1 MKFNE
6 KLIELRKKKGLSQE
20 ELGYKINV
28 TRQTISKWE
37 LGQTSPEMD
46 KLVEL
51 SKIFEISVDDLL
63 NDSNLPINNNTDNN
77 NNDNNNNSNN
87 DTTTTNTVIEDQSIN
102 KKSKKEKTI
111 ITIIVVALVAILLV
125 IIIRLITGFSIFNKI
140 VDGEN
145 GLFSNFFDIFEKN
158 SNQSTEQFNEFL
170 NQISDLQDQSDMEFS
185 ISSLEKYQG
194 TQYGSSLR
202 SLIDEII
209 QNNKKNDLK
218 ITVKYNNIETQ
229 DTEEIKNLKNNIE
242 DTKKYEISFDYN
254 EEGYIYKTTIEDITK
269 VDQFEILAFNSP
281 FEIYTGSNMGGSVIT
296 VLDKVVSSNKNNDK
310 KITVT
315 YNQTQTQDEVKI
327 TEIKRSIEQFNNYS
341 ISYNYD
347 EDGIINEIIIENL

>member
-63 NDSNLPINNNTDNN
+63 NDSNLPINNTPDNN
-77 NNDNNNNSNN
+77 NNNNNNN
-87 DTTTTNTVIEDQSIN
+87 DTTATNTVIEDQSIN

-111 ITIIVVALVAILLV
+111 ITIIIVALVAILLV

-145 GLFSNFFDIFEKN
+145 GLFSNFFDIFFIYL
-158 SNQSTEQFNEFL
+158 NQSTEQFNDFL
-170 NQISDLQDQSDMEFS
+170 NQISDLKDKSDIDFS
-185 ISSLEKYQG
+185 NSSFEKYQG
-194 TQYGSSLR
+194 TQYGSKLKL
-202 SLIDEII
+202 LIDEIT

-254 EEGYIYKTTIEDITK
+254 EEGYINIATIEDITK
-269 VDQFEILAFNSP
+269 LDRFEILNFNAP
-281 FEIYTGSNMGGSVIT
+281 FEIYTGSSMGASVIT
-296 VLDKVVSSNKNNDK
+296 VLDKVVSSNKTNDK

>member
-63 NDSNLPINNNTDNN
+63 NDSNLPINNTTDNN
-77 NNDNNNNSNN
+77 NNNN
-87 DTTTTNTVIEDQSIN
+87 DTTATNTVIEDQSIN

-111 ITIIVVALVAILLV
+111 ITIIIVALVAILLV

-158 SNQSTEQFNEFL
+158 SNQSTEQFNDFL
-170 NQISDLQDQSDMEFS
+170 NQISDLKDKSDIDFS
-185 ISSLEKYQG
+185 NSSFEKYQG
-194 TQYGSSLR
+194 TQYGSKLKL
-202 SLIDEII
+202 LIDEIT

-254 EEGYIYKTTIEDITK
+254 EEGYIDIATIEDITK
-269 VDQFEILAFNSP
+269 LDRFEILNFNAP
-281 FEIYTGSNMGGSVIT
+281 FEIYTGSRMGASVIT
-296 VLDKVVSSNKNNDK
+296 VLDKVVSSNKTNDK

>member
-63 NDSNLPINNNTDNN
+63 NDSNLPINNTPDNN
-77 NNDNNNNSNN
+77 NNNNNNN
-87 DTTTTNTVIEDQSIN
+87 DTTATNTVIEDQSIN

-111 ITIIVVALVAILLV
+111 ITIIIVALVAILLV

-158 SNQSTEQFNEFL
+158 SNQSTEQFNDFL
-170 NQISDLQDQSDMEFS
+170 NQISDLKDKSDIDFS
-185 ISSLEKYQG
+185 NSSFEKYQG
-194 TQYGSSLR
+194 TQYGSKLKL
-202 SLIDEII
+202 LIDEIT

-254 EEGYIYKTTIEDITK
+254 EEGYINIATIEDITK
-269 VDQFEILAFNSP
+269 LDRFEILNFNAP
-281 FEIYTGSNMGGSVIT
+281 FEIYTGSSMGASVIT
-296 VLDKVVSSNKNNDK
+296 VLDKVVSSNKTNDK

>member
-63 NDSNLPINNNTDNN
+63 NDSNLPINNTTDNN
-77 NNDNNNNSNN
+77 NNNNNNN
-87 DTTTTNTVIEDQSIN
+87 DTTATNTVIEDQSIN

-111 ITIIVVALVAILLV
+111 ITIIIVALVAILLV

-158 SNQSTEQFNEFL
+158 SNQSTEQFNDFL
-170 NQISDLQDQSDMEFS
+170 NQISDLKDKSDIDFS
-185 ISSLEKYQG
+185 NSSFEKYQG
-194 TQYGSSLR
+194 TQYGSKLKL
-202 SLIDEII
+202 LIDEIT

-254 EEGYIYKTTIEDITK
+254 EEGYIDIATIEDITK
-269 VDQFEILAFNSP
+269 LDRFEILNFNAP
-281 FEIYTGSNMGGSVIT
+281 FEIYTGSRMGASVIT
-296 VLDKVVSSNKNNDK
+296 VLDKVVSSNKTNDK

>member
-63 NDSNLPINNNTDNN
+63 NDSNLPINNTTDNN
-77 NNDNNNNSNN
+77 NNNN
-87 DTTTTNTVIEDQSIN
+87 DTTATNTVIEDQSIN

-111 ITIIVVALVAILLV
+111 ITIIIVALVAILLV

-158 SNQSTEQFNEFL
+158 SNQSTEQFNDFL
-170 NQISDLQDQSDMEFS
+170 NQISDLKDKSDIDFS
-185 ISSLEKYQG
+185 NSSFEKYQG
-194 TQYGSSLR
+194 TQYGSKLKL
-202 SLIDEII
+202 LIDEIT

-254 EEGYIYKTTIEDITK
+254 EEGYINIATIEDITK
-269 VDQFEILAFNSP
+269 LDRFEILNFNAP
-281 FEIYTGSNMGGSVIT
+281 FEIYTGSSMGASVIT
-296 VLDKVVSSNKNNDK
+296 VLDKVVSSNKTNDK

>member
-63 NDSNLPINNNTDNN
+63 NDSNLPINNTTDNN
-77 NNDNNNNSNN
+77 NNNN
-87 DTTTTNTVIEDQSIN
+87 DTTATNTVIEDQSIN

-111 ITIIVVALVAILLV
+111 ITIIIVALVAILLV

-158 SNQSTEQFNEFL
+158 SNQSTEQFNDFL
-170 NQISDLQDQSDMEFS
+170 NQISDLKDKSDIDFS
-185 ISSLEKYQG
+185 NSSFEKYQG
-194 TQYGSSLR
+194 TQYGSKLKL
-202 SLIDEII
+202 LIDEIT

-254 EEGYIYKTTIEDITK
+254 EEGYINIATIEDITK
-269 VDQFEILAFNSP
+269 LDRFEILNFNAP
-281 FEIYTGSNMGGSVIT
+281 FEIYTGSSMGASVIT
-296 VLDKVVSSNKNNDK
+296 VLDKVVSSNKTNDK

-347 EDGIINEIIIENL
+347 SDGIINEIIIENL

>member
-63 NDSNLPINNNTDNN
+63 NDSNLPINNTPDNN
-77 NNDNNNNSNN
+77 NNNNNNN
-87 DTTTTNTVIEDQSIN
+87 DTTATNTVIEDQSIN

-111 ITIIVVALVAILLV
+111 ITIIIVALVAILLV

-158 SNQSTEQFNEFL
+158 SNQSTEQFNDFL
-170 NQISDLQDQSDMEFS
+170 NQISDLKDKSDIDFS
-185 ISSLEKYQG
+185 NSSFEKYQG
-194 TQYGSSLR
+194 TQYGSKLKL
-202 SLIDEII
+202 LIDEIT

-254 EEGYIYKTTIEDITK
+254 EEGYINMTTIEDITK
-269 VDQFEILAFNSP
+269 LDRFEILNFNAP
-281 FEIYTGSNMGGSVIT
+281 FEIYTGSSMGASVIT
-296 VLDKVVSSNKNNDK
+296 VLDKVVSSNKTNDK